1 MAALT
6 DAVDA
11 LLAHADAFRW
21 QRGVTP
27 LSDERLM
34 AVVPSAYVLSALLLR
49 AVLRGRTLPL
59 GPLPVLHNLVLT
71 LWSAAMFAGT
81 AHEAWRHSTA
91 GGAGGEWLLCLPA
104 GTVVAG
110 RLWWWSYVYYVSKA
124 RQRAAA
130 KRMHA
135 THARTHAR
143 MQMHNP
149 GTSR

>member
-1 MAALT
+1 MAALA
-6 DAVDA
+6 DARDA
-11 LLAHADAFRW
+11 LLAHADTFRW

-34 AVVPSAYVLSALLLR
+34 AIVPSAYVLAALLLR
-49 AVLRGRTLPL
+49 AALRGRTVPL

-81 AHEAWRHSTA
+81 AHEAWRRSTE
-91 GGAGGEWLLCLPA
+91 GGAGAEWLLCLPA

-124 RQRAAA
+124 RQ
-130 KRMHA
+130 
-135 THARTHAR
+135 
-143 MQMHNP
+143 
-149 GTSR
+149 